1 MTTAGMKGIT
11 RRVIRW
17 LIMVTA
23 FGWGGVSFAAS
34 SGSGQAYGLEA
45 SASVLA
51 ILPGPPLVGLGTQ
64 FANTGNGSAP
74 PDFNKSGYIANVGV
88 NAAGILK
95 VDTGVLTSSTQSTL
109 TRNSVTS
116 MSQVNGLNLSLLNI
130 LFGNQSLLSLGA
142 DTITTTATMSCE
154 KGKVVASGRT
164 DVLNGSGPL
173 AGLGLNVSANADVS
187 VLGIATI
194 TVNEQIV
201 SPTSITVNAVHVRI
215 NVLGLI
221 TADVVIGHA
230 EASMA
235 DCQSTV
241 TLNDLQNPVAANDL
255 LPVSGTCSPGSND
268 LAITTLP
275 AGASLSLPCQSD
287 GTYSGTLNVAALPA
301 GAITVTA
308 SQTPAGPNSSA
319 SKSTVKNP
327 PSNPGAPTVSV
338 TASAITL
345 SNQTS
350 YGVSGTCSA
359 EGQPVTVSIGGI
371 PASATCT
378 GGNWSVSGVNVSGL
392 PDGTITVTASQTVNN
407 QVGQG
412 STTTNKSTVSNPGDT
427 PVVTVSNAAVI
438 NAANQAS
445 YGVSGT
451 CSANGQSVV
460 VNIGSIAAQ
469 ATCSGGAWSVSG
481 VNVTALGDG
490 AVTVTASQTVNN
502 QTGTGTRSTSKDAT
516 PPAVAVTSAPAI
528 TSANQASYGV
538 SGTCTESG
546 STVSVSIGSVT
557 VVPSPVCNGG
567 AWSAAGADVSGLP
580 AGPVT
585 VTASQ
590 TDAAGNTGTGALTTT
605 KNAAASA
612 VSVTAAPPIN
622 ASNQSSYGGVTGT
635 CSAGNGT
642 VTVAIGGLTT
652 TTACNGGNW
661 SVSGMTVSSL
671 PDGVVTITASQTING
686 AAVSGARTTVK
697 DVTPPAVSI
706 TAAPTIDG
714 SNQSS
719 YGVSGTCTSSDGTV
733 TVSIGN
739 VAASA
744 PCTNGTWA
752 VSGVKVGGLPAGA
765 VTVTASQT
773 DAAGNVATDT
783 RQVSK
788 TSPADGSG
796 AGSSVGDPQGGNW
809 VITAELNG
817 KPGRGMGI
825 DVQNGKFVMQV
836 YNYTSSGAP
845 TFHIAIGTMDGN
857 KVVAPLTTYQGG
869 RFFGSGPLDGQEA
882 GNAGNVEVVFSSRTT
897 GSIKFPGEEAKA
909 IERFDYEGTPQGT
922 FADPAYV
929 DRWAMV
935 ELGQNNQPVSTW
947 WADIGSG
954 EQVGLNY
961 NWTLS
966 PVPWPYA
973 ASTKL
978 TMHGFE
984 GSLSTPFFA
993 TCDDS
998 GADRIF
1004 KCSGVSAQPSAPIA
1018 LTLQRSVDQVVG
1030 TVQFGSGDKHRI
1042 IGSRITRAAYSTAA
1056 GKTTQTTYFR
1066 PDYAPEAGT
1075 WIVSN
1080 EITGKPGRGLAVDLQ
1095 KPINSQD
1102 HTLFISVYDY
1112 ESKGNATFHSV
1123 LGTHDPS
1130 TIPAANRPAIALNQ
1144 YQGGRYFGSG
1154 DLTASYMGNAG
1165 NAENIKFTSSSTGT
1179 IQFPNEDPVQIERFY
1194 FGINK
1199 NSIDSLVG
1207 SWVVLAHSGAMKS
1220 RIFNF
1225 VPYSEGSVIDRASGY
1240 VCVKDQLRGF
1250 NFRCAP
1256 AQVGADTPVIR
1267 FSTGFYAASRG
1278 IEGDGGADPDST
1290 PELMVM
1296 RITDADGQP
1305 VQAGSMLPA
1314 DDK

>member
-1 MTTAGMKGIT
+1 MTTAAMKGIA
-11 RRVIRW
+11 RSVIRW
-17 LIMVTA
+17 LIMATA
-23 FGWGGVSFAAS
+23 YGWGAMAFAAS
-34 SGSGQAYGLEA
+34 SGTGQAYGLEA

-51 ILPGPPLVGLGTQ
+51 LLPGPPLVGLDTK
-64 FANTGNGSAP
+64 FANTGQGSAP
-74 PDFNKSGYIANVGV
+74 PDFNKPADVANVGV

-95 VDTGVLTSSTQSTL
+95 VDTGVINSLTKSTL

-116 MSQVNGLNLSLLNI
+116 TSQVDGLGLSLLN
-130 LFGNQSLLSLGA
+130 LLNIPLLNLGA
-142 DTITTTATMSCE
+142 GTITSTATMICD
-154 KGKVVASGRT
+154 KGKPVASGRT
-164 DVLNGSGPL
+164 DILNGSGQL
-173 AGLGLNVSANADVS
+173 AGLGLDVGVNVDASVG

-194 TVNEQIV
+194 TVNEQTV
-201 SPTSITVNAVHVRI
+201 TPTSISVNAVHVSI

-221 TADVVIGHA
+221 RADVVIGHS
-230 EASMA
+230 EASML

-241 TLNDLQNPVAANDL
+241 TLDDLQNPVAANNL

-275 AGASLSLPCQSD
+275 AGASQTLSCQSN
-287 GTYSGTLNVAALPA
+287 GSYGGTLNVSALPA

-308 SQTPAGPNSSA
+308 SQTPSGPNSSA

-338 TASAITL
+338 TAPAITV
-345 SNQTS
+345 SNQAS
-350 YGVSGTCSA
+350 YGVSGACSA
-359 EGQPVTVSIGGI
+359 EGQPVTISIGGI

-407 QVGQG
+407 QTGQG
-412 STTTNKSTVSNPGDT
+412 STTTNKSTVSNPGET

-451 CSANGQSVV
+451 CSANGQPVV
-460 VNIGSIAAQ
+460 VTIGSVAAQ
-469 ATCSGGAWSVSG
+469 ATCSGGTWSVSG
-481 VNVTALGDG
+481 VNVSAVGDG
-490 AVTVTASQTVNN
+490 PVTVTASQTVNN
-502 QTGTGTRSTSKDAT
+502 QTGSGSRSTTKDAK
-516 PPAVAVTSAPAI
+516 PPTVAVTLAPAI
-528 TSANQASYGV
+528 TAANQASYGV
-538 SGTCTESG
+538 SGTCSENG
-546 STVSVSIGSVT
+546 SSVSVSIGSVA
-557 VVPSPVCNGG
+557 VVPSPLCSNG
-567 AWSAAGADVSGLP
+567 AWSASGVDVGGLP

-605 KNAAASA
+605 KNSSASA
-612 VSVTAAPPIN
+612 VAVTAAPPIN

-635 CSAGNGT
+635 CSAADGA
-642 VTVAIGGLTT
+642 VTVAIGSLTT

-661 SVSGMTVSSL
+661 VVSGITVSSL
-671 PDGVVTITASQTING
+671 PDGVVTITASQT
-686 AAVSGARTTVK
+686 VSGTVISGSRTTVK
-697 DVTPPAVSI
+697 DVTSPAVSI
-706 TAAPTIDG
+706 TVAPTIDG

-719 YGVSGTCTSSDGTV
+719 YSVSGTCTTEDGAV

-739 VAASA
+739 VTASA
-744 PCTNGTWA
+744 PCTNGAWT
-752 VSGVKVGGLPAGA
+752 VSGVKVGGLPAGS

-773 DAAGNVATDT
+773 DAAGNTGTAT
-783 RQVSK
+783 RQVNK
-788 TSPADGSG
+788 TTPSDGSG
-796 AGSSVGDPQGGNW
+796 TDTGIGEPQGGNW

-836 YNYTSSGAP
+836 YNYTSTGAP
-845 TFHIAIGTMDGN
+845 TFHIAIGAMDGN
-857 KVVAPLTTYQGG
+857 KVVAPLTSYQGG

-882 GNAGNVEVVFSSRTT
+882 GNAGNVEVTFTSRTT
-897 GSIKFPGEEAKA
+897 GTIKFPGEEAKA
-909 IERFDYEGTPQGT
+909 MQRFDYEGTPAGT

-935 ELGQNNQPVSTW
+935 ELDQNSQPVRTW

-966 PVPWPYA
+966 PAPWPYA

-978 TMHGFE
+978 TMHGFD
-984 GSLSTPFFA
+984 GALSTPFFA
-993 TCDDS
+993 TCDYG
-998 GADRIF
+998 GAERIF
-1004 KCSGVSAQPSAPIA
+1004 NCSGSSAQPSG
-1018 LTLQRSVDQVVG
+1018 LVSVTMQRSVDQVVG
-1030 TVQFGSGDKHRI
+1030 TVQFGTGEKHRL
-1042 IGSRITRAAYSTAA
+1042 IGARITRSAYTTVG
-1056 GKTTQTTYFR
+1056 GKTALTTYFR

-1102 HTLFISVYDY
+1102 HALFISVYDY
-1112 ESKGNATFHSV
+1112 ESQGSATFHSV
-1123 LGTHDPS
+1123 LGTHEPS
-1130 TIPAANRPAIALNQ
+1130 TIPAANRPGIPLNQ
-1144 YQGGRYFGSG
+1144 YKGGRYFGSG
-1154 DLTASYMGNAG
+1154 DLVASYLGNAG

-1179 IQFPNEDPVQIERFY
+1179 IQFPNEDTVQIERFY
-1194 FGINK
+1194 FGIDK

-1220 RIFNF
+1220 RVFNF
-1225 VPYSEGSVIDRASGY
+1225 VPYTDDSVIDRASGY
-1240 VCVKDQLRGF
+1240 VCTKNQLRGF

-1278 IEGDGGADPDST
+1278 IEGDGGADPDTT

-1305 VQAGSMLPA
+1305 VQGGAMLPE
-1314 DDK
+1314 DDR

>member
-1 MTTAGMKGIT
+1 MTTAGMKRIT
-11 RRVIRW
+11 NWVIRW
-17 LIMVTA
+17 LFIAVA
-23 FGWGGVSFAAS
+23 YGWGGTSLAAS
-34 SGSGQAYGLEA
+34 TGTGQAHGLEA

-51 ILPGPPLVGLGTQ
+51 ILPAPLVGLNTK
-64 FANTGNGSAP
+64 FADTGVGSAP
-74 PDFNKSGYIANVGV
+74 PDFDKSDNVANVGV

-95 VDTGVLTSSTQSTL
+95 VDTGVITSSTKSTL
-109 TRNSVTS
+109 TSNSVTS
-116 MSQVNGLNLSLLNI
+116 TSQVNGLGLSLLSLLN
-130 LFGNQSLLSLGA
+130 QPLLSLGA
-142 DTITTTATMSCE
+142 GTITATATMSCD

-164 DVLNGSGPL
+164 DILNGSGQL
-173 AGLGLNVSANADVS
+173 AGFGLNVSANVAVN
-187 VLGIATI
+187 VLGIASI

-201 SPTSITVNAVHVRI
+201 SPTSMTVNAVHVRV
-215 NVLGLI
+215 NVLSLI

-268 LAITTLP
+268 LVITTIP
-275 AGASLSLPCQSD
+275 AGASQSLPCQSN
-287 GTYSGTLNVAALPA
+287 GTYGGTLNVATLPA

-338 TASAITL
+338 TAPAITAG
-345 SNQTS
+345 NQAS
-350 YGVSGTCSA
+350 YGVSGACSA
-359 EGQPVTVSIGGI
+359 EGQPVTVSIGGV

-412 STTTNKSTVSNPGDT
+412 STTTSKNTASNPGDT
-427 PVVTVSNAAVI
+427 PVVTVGNAAVI

-451 CSANGQSVV
+451 CSANGQPVV
-460 VNIGSIAAQ
+460 VSIGSVTVQ
-469 ATCSGGAWSVSG
+469 ATCSGGSWSVSG
-481 VNVTALGDG
+481 ANVTSLGDG

-502 QTGTGTRSTSKDAT
+502 QTGTGTRSTTKDAT
-516 PPAVAVTSAPAI
+516 PPTVAVTSAPVI

-546 STVSVSIGSVT
+546 STVSVSIGSVA
-557 VVPSPVCNGG
+557 VVPSPVCNGST
-567 AWSAAGADVSGLP
+567 WSASGVDVSGLP
-580 AGPVT
+580 VGPVT

-622 ASNQSSYGGVTGT
+622 ASNQSAYGGVTGT
-635 CSAGNGT
+635 CSAADGA
-642 VTVAIGGLTT
+642 VTVAIGSLTT

-661 SVSGMTVSSL
+661 TVSGIAVSSL

-686 AAVSGARTTVK
+686 GVVSGSRTTVK
-697 DVTPPAVSI
+697 DVTPPSVSI
-706 TAAPTIDG
+706 TAAPTINE

-719 YGVSGTCTSSDGTV
+719 YSVSGTCSAMDGTV
-733 TVSIGN
+733 SVSIGSI
-739 VAASA
+739 AASA
-744 PCTNGTWA
+744 PCTNGTWT
-752 VSGVKVGGLPAGA
+752 VTGIKVGGLPAGS

-773 DAAGNVATDT
+773 DAAGNTATAT

-788 TSPADGSG
+788 TSPPDGSG
-796 AGSSVGDPQGGNW
+796 GGTGVGEPQGGNW

-825 DVQNGKFVMQV
+825 DVQDGKFVMQV
-836 YNYTSSGAP
+836 YNYTSTGAP

-857 KVVAPLTTYQGG
+857 KVVAPLTAYQGG
-869 RFFGSGPLDGQEA
+869 RYFGSGPLDGQEA
-882 GNAGNVEVVFSSRTT
+882 GNAGNVQVVFTSRTT
-897 GSIKFPGEEAKA
+897 GSIQFPGEEAKA
-909 IERFDYEGTPQGT
+909 MQRFDYEGTPQGT

-935 ELGQNNQPVSTW
+935 ELDQDSQPVSTW

-961 NWTLS
+961 NWTQS
-966 PVPWPYA
+966 PAPWPHS

-978 TMHGFE
+978 TMHGFD
-984 GSLSTPFFA
+984 GSLSAPFFA
-993 TCDDS
+993 TCDYG

-1004 KCSGVSAQPSAPIA
+1004 NCSGSSTQPSGLVA

-1030 TVQFGSGDKHRI
+1030 TVQFGTKDKHRI
-1042 IGSRITRAAYSTAA
+1042 IGSRITRSAYTTAGGKAAL
-1056 GKTTQTTYFR
+1056 TTYFR
-1066 PDYAPEAGT
+1066 PDYAPESGT

-1095 KPINSQD
+1095 KPANSQD

-1123 LGTHDPS
+1123 LGAHEPS
-1130 TIPAANRPAIALNQ
+1130 TIPAANRPGIPLSQ
-1144 YQGGRYFGSG
+1144 YKGGRYFGSG
-1154 DLTASYMGNAG
+1154 DLVATSLGNAG

-1179 IQFPNEDPVQIERFY
+1179 IQFPNEEPVQIERFY
-1194 FGINK
+1194 FGVDK
-1199 NSIDSLVG
+1199 NSISSLVG

-1220 RIFNF
+1220 RVFNF
-1225 VPYSEGSVIDRASGY
+1225 VPNNGDSVIDHASGY
-1240 VCVKDQLRGF
+1240 VCVKNQLRGF

-1256 AQVGADTPVIR
+1256 ALVGADTPVIR

-1278 IEGDGGADPDST
+1278 IEGDGGADPDTT

-1296 RITDADGQP
+1296 RITDADGQA
-1305 VQAGSMLPA
+1305 VQGGSMLPA